1 MSRYVTSFFIASF
14 LYAAVISSLLYS
26 SLVDINRTKKPPK
39 AKVVKIHVIKQ
50 SKPVIKPKP
59 IIKPKPK
66 PKPIIKP
73 KPKPKP
79 IIKPKPK
86 PKPIIKPKPKPKPII
101 KPKPKPVIR
110 PKPIVKPKPIIEQDR
125 IEPIKTIEVPEKII
139 EVTQEVKEEIKE
151 EKKESRVD
159 IEFLKK
165 AYFDRVRSEI
175 NKHKIYPKRARRRG
189 MQGDVKVCFLI
200 SKDGKFLYI
209 KEIKGRKIL
218 KKSAIKAIKRSFPL
232 KPENFLF
239 KTDYEITVTI
249 VYRLVR

>member
-50 SKPVIKPKP
+50 SKPVI
-59 IIKPKPK
+59 
-66 PKPIIKP
+66 
-73 KPKPKP
+73 
-79 IIKPKPK
+79 
-86 PKPIIKPKPKPKPII
+86 KPKPII